1 VARSEI
7 EPFLGVRTS
16 AGCGFA
22 RAGSCL
28 ALLSGNSLVAT
39 GHSQGVRFGEP
50 RARGERVG
58 CPGQGRCQ
66 ALCRLPRVTC
76 DELGLAL
83 AVGGLAP
90 RRGLLP
96 ATLGLLTQLPLLA
109 PPEVLSLSLGR
120 PLPGSLVTLISQA
133 LAPVRKRFTMVGGR
147 LALIRDPLAL
157 IGGLLALVCGLVA
170 LVGGLLALVRPPL
183 ALVGHALIDRRLS
196 VLTTALT
203 LATQPGTLA
212 LEGRILG
219 PDLRRPARN
228 L

>member
-1 VARSEI
+1 
-7 EPFLGVRTS
+7 
-16 AGCGFA
+16 
-22 RAGSCL
+22 
-28 ALLSGNSLVAT
+28 
-39 GHSQGVRFGEP
+39 
-50 RARGERVG
+50 
-58 CPGQGRCQ
+58 
-66 ALCRLPRVTC
+66 
-76 DELGLAL
+76 LAL